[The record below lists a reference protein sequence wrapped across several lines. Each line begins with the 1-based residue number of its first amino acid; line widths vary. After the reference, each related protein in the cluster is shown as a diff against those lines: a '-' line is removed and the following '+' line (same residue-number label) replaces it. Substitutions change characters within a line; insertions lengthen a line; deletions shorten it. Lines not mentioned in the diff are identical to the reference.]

1 VRRVSYVSKTPNLL
15 CLTCTRAAEL
25 FICDSCDSKGLAFT
39 EQHTDRHAIVRCQ
52 PAIEDTSTEGQLI
65 TMERRL
71 MENSEQRFAAVEAR
85 LLQMEEIMG
94 RVLGKLERNEK
105 VTLEDVQIG

>member
-1 VRRVSYVSKTPNLL
+1 
-15 CLTCTRAAEL
+15 
-25 FICDSCDSKGLAFT
+25 
-39 EQHTDRHAIVRCQ
+39 
-52 PAIEDTSTEGQLI
+52 
-65 TMERRL
+65 MERRL